1 MDIKKKMNP
10 NFRDLQGGL
19 FLKVAKADVGDRESA
34 ADVALGG
41 GKAEVKSAET
51 GAFGLEAGAGLTIPL
66 GDEGSSIFM
75 DASVE
80 LRADYTNVNGTVGYR
95 INF

>member
-1 MDIKKKMNP
+1 DSKV
-10 NFRDLQGGL
+10 GL
-19 FLKVAKADVGDRESA
+19 AGLTTEVESA
-34 ADVALGG
+34 
-41 GKAEVKSAET
+41 EI